1 MIRLALEN
9 NSDRNVAADGDESR
23 LEIRTQ
29 YAWETSVLNSSLGDE
44 NLNEGSCS
52 RNIKKGCQ
60 RVLTWQ

>member
-29 YAWETSVLNSSLGDE
+29 YAWETSVLFKFG
-44 NLNEGSCS
+44 
-52 RNIKKGCQ
+52 
-60 RVLTWQ
+60 